1 MGDGGN
7 PQALKLWLKAT
18 HSASALLQA
27 EPVLDLVKR
36 ALRVIFAMDPP
47 FGAIVWGDAKN
58 CQVAVN

>member
-1 MGDGGN
+1 MGDDGS
-7 PQALKLWLKAT
+7 PQALNLWLKAN

-36 ALRVIFAMDPP
+36 ARRVIFAMDPP
-47 FGAIVWGDAKN
+47 FGAIVWGDVEN